1 MQHANLVK
9 SAGEADTYLVN
20 DLADPLQRSLHSLD
34 LLDVPTPAPR
44 PAAAPPVPRSPPPT
58 SASCK
63 STCGLSAE
71 RCRALPQ
78 PFPPALVAPAA
89 CC

>member
-1 MQHANLVK
+1 MCLQRANLVK

-34 LLDVPTPAPR
+34 LMDVPPQQPPRLPAPAS
-44 PAAAPPVPRSPPPT
+44 PAPQPT

-63 STCGLSAE
+63 HLLLALQMISY
-71 RCRALPQ
+71 LPQ
-78 PFPPALVAPAA
+78 AN
-89 CC
+89 